1 MRSILA
7 PAAALAAALT
17 IVFFIAPPTV
27 PSAFAQSAIE
37 PRDFDTP
44 VQEQRYRSLLGEL
57 RCTVCQNEPLESS
70 NAELAAK
77 LRDQVYAQIMEG
89 RSDFE
94 IRQYMRDRYGD
105 FVLYDPPFAG
115 HTLILWLGPIVLL
128 LLGIVAGALMIRQRR
143 RMLAQRAE
151 RADR

>member
-1 MRSILA
+1 MRSIPKPVAAVAVLWISVFVA
-7 PAAALAAALT
+7 LPA
-17 IVFFIAPPTV
+17 V

-37 PRDFDTP
+37 PRDFDTT

-77 LRDQVYAQIMEG
+77 LRDQVYAQIIEG
-89 RSDFE
+89 RSDTE

-105 FVLYDPPFAG
+105 FVLYDPPFAA
-115 HTLILWLGPIVLL
+115 HTLILWLGPIALL
-128 LLGIVAGALMIRQRR
+128 LLGVVIGALMIRQRR
-143 RMLAQRAE
+143 RMLVRRAE
-151 RADR
+151 RTDQ